1 MFVGHFAVA
10 LAAKKATPRLSLPL
24 LFAAVSFLDI
34 LWPLFIVLGIEHAR
48 VTPGFT
54 AASPLDLYDFPISH
68 SLVTSLLWSALLG
81 APFLLRRR
89 VREGLVVA
97 GCVFSHYVLD
107 FVTHK
112 PDLPLVPGGQA
123 RLGLGLWEHL
133 WPAVIVE
140 GALFIAGIV
149 VYLRATRATGRAGT
163 IGFALLMLVLG
174 ASWLGGVF
182 GPPPPNIMVVGVSAL
197 VAIPVIL
204 LWAWFVDRRRAPL
217 HAIARY

>member
-10 LAAKKATPRLSLPL
+10 LAAKKATPRVSLPL

-48 VTPGFT
+48 ITPGFT

-68 SLVTSLLWSALLG
+68 SLLTSLLWSVLLG
-81 APFLLRRR
+81 APFFFWRR

-123 RLGLGLWEHL
+123 RLGLGLWDHL
-133 WPAVIVE
+133 VPAVVIE
-140 GALFIAGIV
+140 GAMFAAGIV
-149 VYLRATRATGRAGT
+149 IYLRATRANGRAGT
-163 IGFALLMLVLG
+163 IAFAVLMLVLA
-174 ASWLGGVF
+174 ASWLSGPF
-182 GPPPPNIMVVGVSAL
+182 GPPPPNIMVVAVSAL
-197 VAIPVIL
+197 IAIPVIL
-204 LWAWFVDRRRAPL
+204 LWAWFIDRRRPPRLGVGPA
-217 HAIARY
+217 